1 MKKLFFLILI
11 LMIFMSCFPHYISNM
26 KTNNSELQCEV
37 CDSCSEDVCYD
48 PDEYARYG
56 DSDKD
61 MMKFVNSLK
70 FPVLDKTNV
79 SFNLVIC
86 KHGFVVSVSP
96 NKVNTK
102 VDSVVLEGI
111 NSMHRWKP
119 AVKNNEYVK
128 SIYRLHFYVK
138 PQ

>member
-1 MKKLFFLILI
+1 
-11 LMIFMSCFPHYISNM
+11 
-26 KTNNSELQCEV
+26 
-37 CDSCSEDVCYD
+37 
-48 PDEYARYG
+48 
-56 DSDKD
+56 
-61 MMKFVNSLK
+61 MKFVNSLK